1 MTITIVC
8 DILGEEN
15 NGTTIACMNLIRFL
29 RAQGHTVR
37 VVCADQ
43 DKAGNECFYVVPE
56 LNLYLLNPIVERNGV
71 TLPRVDRSLLED
83 AIRDCDVRAAV
94 VAHGGEDRQ
103 GVQQAHHLQLPLP
116 GRKRDGALPV

>member
-43 DKAGNECFYVVPE
+43 DKA
-56 LNLYLLNPIVERNGV
+56 
-71 TLPRVDRSLLED
+71 
-83 AIRDCDVRAAV
+83 AA

-103 GVQQAHHLQLPLP
+103 GV
-116 GRKRDGALPV
+116 